1 MKKVLFAT
9 TATGALLIGGIASA
23 QGIALFGD
31 ARLGLGYNI
40 NNEGG
45 VLTTDDDGDFDTPDD
60 LRAISRVRFGVNMT
74 GETDSGITFGATIRA
89 DNSSG
94 GQGGQNGQTAGSVF
108 VSGSFGT
115 LTYGDTNGADEQ
127 WVGDVPGD
135 YSLTGLSDLDETR
148 FISNGGNFGKDSGSS
163 FANNPFARPTIRYD
177 FDIMGFGM
185 SVSSNRDL
193 TDIGVGAGYAA
204 DFGGGSWSA
213 GLGYYKFD
221 GFEQLG
227 GATTGTVT
235 ICDGAVDPVTGVCDG
250 VEIDVLVPV
259 VPETAFVPDG
269 EQWSLGLNGDFE
281 AFAFG
286 LTYAKLDSD
295 TSSLGEFDAD
305 NLLIGASFTFDAWSV
320 GAVYGK
326 ILNAEGQL
334 EDLDGDDS
342 YELSAQYD
350 LGGGASIN
358 GAVRRTYNIIGLAGD
373 EDGDSAWI
381 GDFGIKMAF

>member
-45 VLTTDDDGDFDTPDD
+45 VLTEDEDGEFSTPDD
-60 LRAISRVRFGVNMT
+60 LRAVSRVRFGVNMT

-89 DNSSG
+89 DNSQN
-94 GQGGQNGQTAGSVF
+94 GQGGDFGQRAGSVF

-115 LTYGDTNGADEQ
+115 LTFGDTNAADEQ

-148 FISNGGNFGKDSGSS
+148 FISNGGDFGTDSGSS
-163 FANNPFARPTIRYD
+163 FASNPFARPTIRYD

-204 DFGGGSWSA
+204 DFGGGAWSA

-221 GFEQLG
+221 SFLQ
-227 GATTGTVT
+227 TGDAGTAEVE
-235 ICDGAVDPVTGVCDG
+235 ICDGLVDPVTGDCLG
-250 VEIDVLVPV
+250 ELIDVLVPV
-259 VPETAFVPDG
+259 APVDAVIPDG
-269 EQWSLGLNGDFE
+269 EQWSIGLNGDYE

-286 LTYAKLDSD
+286 LTYAKLNSD
-295 TSSLGEFDAD
+295 TATVGEFDAD

-320 GAVYGK
+320 GGVYGK
-326 ILNAEGQL
+326 ILNAEGAL

-358 GAVRRTYNIIGLAGD
+358 GAVRRTYNIIGLDGD
-373 EDGDSAWI
+373 ADGDSAWI

>member
-1 MKKVLFAT
+1 MPGWVSAT
-9 TATGALLIGGIASA
+9 TSTTKAVSS
-23 QGIALFGD
+23 
-31 ARLGLGYNI
+31 R
-40 NNEGG
+40 
-45 VLTTDDDGDFDTPDD
+45 TDDEGEFDTPDD
-60 LRAISRVRFGVNMT
+60 LRAVSRVRFGVNMT

-148 FISNGGNFGKDSGSS
+148 FISNGGNFGKDGGSD
-163 FANNPFARPTIRYD
+163 FASNPFARPTVRYD

-227 GATTGTVT
+227 GAGTGRSPS
-235 ICDGAVDPVTGVCDG
+235 ATGRW
-250 VEIDVLVPV
+250 IRSPASA
-259 VPETAFVPDG
+259 TA
-269 EQWSLGLNGDFE
+269 
-281 AFAFG
+281 
-286 LTYAKLDSD
+286 
-295 TSSLGEFDAD
+295 
-305 NLLIGASFTFDAWSV
+305 
-320 GAVYGK
+320 
-326 ILNAEGQL
+326 
-334 EDLDGDDS
+334 
-342 YELSAQYD
+342 
-350 LGGGASIN
+350 
-358 GAVRRTYNIIGLAGD
+358 
-373 EDGDSAWI
+373 
-381 GDFGIKMAF
+381 